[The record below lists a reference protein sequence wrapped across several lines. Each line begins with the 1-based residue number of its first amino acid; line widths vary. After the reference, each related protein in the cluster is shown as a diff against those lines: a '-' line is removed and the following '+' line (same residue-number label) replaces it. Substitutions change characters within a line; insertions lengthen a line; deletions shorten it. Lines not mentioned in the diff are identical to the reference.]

1 MPQFIGW
8 NSPMLY
14 FIIHIR
20 YINFTDQ
27 SALRF
32 IIFVSDLIICFYF
45 NNDMTTLHELVVCA
59 YDGN

>member
-1 MPQFIGW
+1 
-8 NSPMLY
+8 MLY

-32 IIFVSDLIICFYF
+32 IIFVSDLIICLYF